1 MSAFHQKGEQYKAKI
16 KFGSLDE
23 AYLDKEEMA
32 AALKA
37 IMKYKLRDP
46 GPSLY
51 KKKPK
56 KSKTKKKK

>member
-1 MSAFHQKGEQYKAKI
+1 MNTYHQKGEQYKAKH

-23 AYLDKEEMA
+23 EYLDKGELTLA
-32 AALKA
+32 RKS

-46 GPSLY
+46 GPSIY

-56 KSKTKKKK
+56 NKKKKK

>member
-1 MSAFHQKGEQYKAKI
+1 MNSYHQKGEQYKAKH

-23 AYLDKEEMA
+23 EYLSKDELAEARKS
-32 AALKA
+32 

-46 GPSLY
+46 LPSRY

-56 KSKTKKKK
+56 NKKKK

>member
-1 MSAFHQKGEQYKAKI
+1 MSAFHQKGDQYKAKI

-23 AYLDKEEMA
+23 AYLDKDDMA
-32 AALKA
+32 AARKA

-46 GPSLY
+46 GPTIY

-56 KSKTKKKK
+56 NKIKKKK

>member
-16 KFGSLDE
+16 KLGSLEE
-23 AYLDKEEMA
+23 AYLDKDEMA
-32 AALKA
+32 AARKA

-46 GPSLY
+46 GPTIY

-56 KSKTKKKK
+56 NKTKKKK

>member
-1 MSAFHQKGEQYKAKI
+1 MNTSQQKGEQYKSKH

-23 AYLDKEEMA
+23 EYLTKEELA
-32 AALKA
+32 AARKA

-46 GPSLY
+46 GPSIY

-56 KSKTKKKK
+56 NKKTK

>member
-1 MSAFHQKGEQYKAKI
+1 MNTYHQKGEQYKAKH

-23 AYLDKEEMA
+23 EYLSKDELAEARKS
-32 AALKA
+32 

-46 GPSLY
+46 GPSIY

-56 KSKTKKKK
+56 NKNKKK